1 MHNNI
6 MAAGSK
12 DRPPMLGPGR
22 YSQWRSRFLRYIDTK
37 PNGEGLRK
45 SILSGPYV
53 PSTVL
58 VQAVA
63 ATEGN
68 PAIQQHTTIETV
80 LNMTPENK
88 EHFLSEKEAI
98 FLLLTGIG
106 DDIYSTVD
114 ACKTANEMW
123 IAIERL
129 QQGESLNVQD
139 VKTNLFWEFGKFTS
153 RDGESM
159 ESYYSRFY
167 KLMNELTR
175 NNLQVTTMQVNV
187 QFLQQ
192 LQPEWS
198 RFVTV
203 VKQSKEID
211 TISYHTLFDILKQY
225 QNEVNDIRAERI
237 AKSANPLALLA
248 AAQPYS
254 DNYYQAPKPQRSNA
268 TDPEQAKRDKDM
280 QKNLALLAKYFK
292 RLYKPTNNNL
302 RTSSNS
308 RNKTEDTTPRYNNDN
323 LSGQF
328 GNQRTMTVVGTRKTV
343 GSPVVQQTRI
353 QCFNSEQ
360 ADWLADT
367 DEEIDEHELEAHYSF
382 MAKIQEVLLEESS
395 STEQPLE
402 QVQNNVFANE
412 RQHSENNT
420 AECAD
425 ERAALA
431 NLIANLTLDT
441 EENKMILKQL
451 KKANAS
457 LTQELEECKTNL
469 DETSRAL
476 GEATSCRDSCL
487 IALQNKQNELEK
499 YIAFNDRTIDYDIL
513 QTKLNETLGLLAR
526 KDIDIKEGLKTKAYK
541 ISVVNQKH
549 DELVKRSLLTKS
561 QFEGQ
566 LKEKSKVISDLKVKE
581 EKDIDKMIE
590 MDKQLKFLNEIVYTR
605 NQSIQTIHMLAP
617 KCSTY
622 NGRPTFAN
630 PRYLKKAQSE
640 KPCLYE
646 IPYDNSDH
654 ANRFAPDREETMTLA
669 NESRSKLNK
678 DYVKPYDYTRQ
689 NSLYEIFKAPSLEY
703 LYQLERA
710 KEVRKTMWRKPFVR
724 TKPNIAKNVAF
735 LPVSKSI
742 SKSRQVFNDMTFNIN
757 QFREIV
763 DQAWFKHTSDYF
775 RVPTAKDMEVLIK
788 TLLMPLS
795 IKTQNDS
802 FRFEHELK
810 TEMHEDYE
818 YVKSLEKEVDE
829 LESEK
834 ADFSNIYDL
843 LLEECVSKDL
853 SKQTESVNKE
863 VHNKLLKSFAKL
875 ENHSISLELA
885 LQQCKE
891 QMKNNSVCKE
901 NGSNVFRKEREQ
913 YHEIQD
919 LKAQMQ
925 DKNIAI
931 SELKKLIEKCKGKS
945 VETQFDKPSV
955 VRQPNA
961 QWIPIPSVLRKHTPF
976 SNSPKMRSFQTKQ
989 SVNKTNV
996 SDGLFKQVTQQ
1007 NLPQIRKQAEIHS
1020 NVFKPEMYRIATTIT
1035 QNREP
1040 QLPHASR
1047 NTNPHVSKSSGVN
1060 HTTSV
1065 SRLQLKCYQVKDK
1078 VVLNNSQVKFKKK
1091 EVEDQHMISSISK
1104 KIKFVTTCN
1113 DSSNSRTSNVND
1125 VCAECGKCVFN
1136 SNHDA
1141 CVSRYLNDV
1150 NARTKK
1156 PNVVP
1161 ISASKP
1167 KRKTNKSV
1175 ATPHKKTVASDTTI
1189 QKSKSYYKELYE
1201 NTNQEWKWWIAKK
1214 CPSGYK
1220 WTQKP
1225 HRTKKIWMP
1234 KIRKEDVSTTH
1245 DGQSQA
1251 VVDKFLGTVHF
1262 GNDQFA
1268 LILSYGDLNQ
1278 GNVTIKWVYYVK
1290 GLNHNLF
1297 SVGQFCDADLEVAF
1311 RKSTCFVR
1319 DLQGNDLLTGNRGSD
1334 LYTISLQETTSST
1347 PICFM
1352 AKASPTQA
1360 WLWHRRL
1367 SHLNFDYITLLSKK
1381 DIVTGLPKLKYVK
1394 DQLCSS
1400 CEMSKAKRSSFKSK
1414 AVPSSKGRLN
1424 LLHMDLCGPMRVAS
1438 INGKKYILVIVDDY
1452 SRYTWTL
1459 FLRSKDETPEVLKD
1473 FLTMIQRNLQA
1484 QVISVRTD
1492 RGTEFLNKT
1501 LHAYFKEEG
1510 IEHQTSTPRTPE
1522 QNGVV
1527 ERRNRTL
1534 VEAARTMLSASK
1546 LPLSFWAEAVA
1557 TACYTQNRS
1566 IIISTHG
1573 KTAYHIINDR
1583 KPSIKHLH
1591 IFGCIC
1597 YITRDGENLDKIKEK
1612 GDPCDMVGYST
1623 QSKGYRVYNKRT
1635 RLIVESIHIKFDEI
1649 KEMMSDHNS
1658 SDLAPQHK
1666 RFN

>member
-22 YSQWRSRFLRYIDTK
+22 YSQWRSF
-37 PNGEGLRK
+37 
-45 SILSGPYV
+45 
-53 PSTVL
+53 
-58 VQAVA
+58 QAVA

-68 PAIQQHTTIETV
+68 PAIQQHTTIKIV

-129 QQGESLNVQD
+129 QQGNKVYNFPSTRPSASTRH
-139 VKTNLFWEFGKFTS
+139 KGK
-153 RDGESM
+153 E
-159 ESYYSRFY
+159 
-167 KLMNELTR
+167 
-175 NNLQVTTMQVNV
+175 
-187 QFLQQ
+187 
-192 LQPEWS
+192 
-198 RFVTV
+198 
-203 VKQSKEID
+203 
-211 TISYHTLFDILKQY
+211 
-225 QNEVNDIRAERI
+225 I
-237 AKSANPLALLA
+237 AKSVTP
-248 AAQPYS
+248 QSESVS
-254 DNYYQAPKPQRSNA
+254 DEDS
-268 TDPEQAKRDKDM
+268 DPEQAQRDKDM
-280 QKNLALLAKYFK
+280 QKNLALLAK
-292 RLYKPTNNNL
+292 
-302 RTSSNS
+302 
-308 RNKTEDTTPRYNNDN
+308 NKTEDTTPRYNNDN
-323 LSGQF
+323 QSGQF
-328 GNQRTMTVVGTRKTV
+328 GNQRTMTVAGARETV
-343 GSPVVQQTRI
+343 GSQVVQI
-353 QCFNSEQ
+353 QCFNCKGFGHYAKECRKPKRVKDYSYHKEKMMMCKQAEQGVPLQAEQ

-367 DEEIDEHELEAHYSF
+367 DEEIDEQELEAHYSF
-382 MAKIQEVLLEESS
+382 MAKIQEVLPEESS

-402 QVQNNVFANE
+402 QVQNNDENNVFANE

-441 EENKMILKQL
+441 EENKTILKQL

-526 KDIDIKEGLKTKAYK
+526 KDIDIKEGLKTKAYE

-590 MDKQLKFLNEIVYTR
+590 MDKQLK
-605 NQSIQTIHMLAP
+605 
-617 KCSTY
+617 
-622 NGRPTFAN
+622 PTFAN

-646 IPYDNSDH
+646 IPYDTSDL
-654 ANRFAPDREETMTLA
+654 ANRFAPNREETMTLV

-678 DYVKPYDYTRQ
+678 DYVKPYDYTKQ

-703 LYQLERA
+703 LYQLEA
-710 KEVRKTMWRKPFVR
+710 KEVRKTMLRKSFVR
-724 TKPNIAKNVAF
+724 TKPNIAKNIAF

-775 RVPTAKDMEVLIK
+775 PVPAAKDMEVLIK
-788 TLLMPLS
+788 TLLMPIS

-843 LLEECVSKDL
+843 LLEECVSKDVTCSYLHSLSDLNAYAELQCLYLHKVKECECLAQKL

-863 VHNKLLKSFAKL
+863 VHNKLLKSFSKL

-961 QWIPIPSVLRKHTPF
+961 QRIPKPSVLGKPTPF
-976 SNSPKMRSFQTKQ
+976 LNSPKMRSFQTKQ

-1007 NLPQIRKQAEIHS
+1007 NLPQNRKQAEIHS
-1020 NVFKPEMYRIATTIT
+1020 NVLKPGMYRIATTTT
-1035 QNREP
+1035 QTRTP
-1040 QLPHASR
+1040 QLPHALR
-1047 NTNPHVSKSSGVN
+1047 NTNPHVSKSTGVN
-1060 HTTSV
+1060 HYTSV
-1065 SRLQLKCYQVKDK
+1065 SRPHLKSYQVKDK
-1078 VVLNNSQVKFKKK
+1078 FVPNNSQVKFNHK
-1091 EVEDQHMISSISK
+1091 EVEEH
-1104 KIKFVTTCN
+1104 
-1113 DSSNSRTSNVND
+1113 
-1125 VCAECGKCVFN
+1125 
-1136 SNHDA
+1136 
-1141 CVSRYLNDV
+1141 
-1150 NARTKK
+1150 
-1156 PNVVP
+1156 
-1161 ISASKP
+1161 
-1167 KRKTNKSV
+1167 
-1175 ATPHKKTVASDTTI
+1175 
-1189 QKSKSYYKELYE
+1189 
-1201 NTNQEWKWWIAKK
+1201 
-1214 CPSGYK
+1214 
-1220 WTQKP
+1220 
-1225 HRTKKIWMP
+1225 HRI
-1234 KIRKEDVSTTH
+1234 
-1245 DGQSQA
+1245 
-1251 VVDKFLGTVHF
+1251 
-1262 GNDQFA
+1262 
-1268 LILSYGDLNQ
+1268 
-1278 GNVTIKWVYYVK
+1278 
-1290 GLNHNLF
+1290 
-1297 SVGQFCDADLEVAF
+1297 
-1311 RKSTCFVR
+1311 
-1319 DLQGNDLLTGNRGSD
+1319 
-1334 LYTISLQETTSST
+1334 
-1347 PICFM
+1347 
-1352 AKASPTQA
+1352 
-1360 WLWHRRL
+1360 
-1367 SHLNFDYITLLSKK
+1367 
-1381 DIVTGLPKLKYVK
+1381 
-1394 DQLCSS
+1394 
-1400 CEMSKAKRSSFKSK
+1400 
-1414 AVPSSKGRLN
+1414 
-1424 LLHMDLCGPMRVAS
+1424 
-1438 INGKKYILVIVDDY
+1438 
-1452 SRYTWTL
+1452 
-1459 FLRSKDETPEVLKD
+1459 
-1473 FLTMIQRNLQA
+1473 
-1484 QVISVRTD
+1484 
-1492 RGTEFLNKT
+1492 
-1501 LHAYFKEEG
+1501 
-1510 IEHQTSTPRTPE
+1510 
-1522 QNGVV
+1522 
-1527 ERRNRTL
+1527 
-1534 VEAARTMLSASK
+1534 
-1546 LPLSFWAEAVA
+1546 
-1557 TACYTQNRS
+1557 
-1566 IIISTHG
+1566 
-1573 KTAYHIINDR
+1573 
-1583 KPSIKHLH
+1583 
-1591 IFGCIC
+1591 
-1597 YITRDGENLDKIKEK
+1597 
-1612 GDPCDMVGYST
+1612 
-1623 QSKGYRVYNKRT
+1623 
-1635 RLIVESIHIKFDEI
+1635 
-1649 KEMMSDHNS
+1649 
-1658 SDLAPQHK
+1658 
-1666 RFN
+1666 

>member
-1 MHNNI
+1 
-6 MAAGSK
+6 
-12 DRPPMLGPGR
+12 
-22 YSQWRSRFLRYIDTK
+22 
-37 PNGEGLRK
+37 
-45 SILSGPYV
+45 
-53 PSTVL
+53 
-58 VQAVA
+58 
-63 ATEGN
+63 
-68 PAIQQHTTIETV
+68 
-80 LNMTPENK
+80 
-88 EHFLSEKEAI
+88 
-98 FLLLTGIG
+98 
-106 DDIYSTVD
+106 
-114 ACKTANEMW
+114 
-123 IAIERL
+123 
-129 QQGESLNVQD
+129 
-139 VKTNLFWEFGKFTS
+139 
-153 RDGESM
+153 
-159 ESYYSRFY
+159 
-167 KLMNELTR
+167 
-175 NNLQVTTMQVNV
+175 
-187 QFLQQ
+187 
-192 LQPEWS
+192 
-198 RFVTV
+198 
-203 VKQSKEID
+203 
-211 TISYHTLFDILKQY
+211 
-225 QNEVNDIRAERI
+225 
-237 AKSANPLALLA
+237 
-248 AAQPYS
+248 
-254 DNYYQAPKPQRSNA
+254 
-268 TDPEQAKRDKDM
+268 
-280 QKNLALLAKYFK
+280 
-292 RLYKPTNNNL
+292 
-302 RTSSNS
+302 
-308 RNKTEDTTPRYNNDN
+308 
-323 LSGQF
+323 
-328 GNQRTMTVVGTRKTV
+328 
-343 GSPVVQQTRI
+343 
-353 QCFNSEQ
+353 
-360 ADWLADT
+360 
-367 DEEIDEHELEAHYSF
+367 
-382 MAKIQEVLLEESS
+382 MAKIQEVSPEESS
-395 STEQPLE
+395 STSQPLE
-402 QVQNNVFANE
+402 QVQNHDENDVFANV
-412 RQHSENNT
+412 RRHSEQPESINDTYVLEKDDSNVIPDSSNICT
-420 AECAD
+420 NDNQVDQNAAECVD

-441 EENKMILKQL
+441 EENKTILKQL

-476 GEATSCRDSCL
+476 GEATSCRD
-487 IALQNKQNELEK
+487 
-499 YIAFNDRTIDYDIL
+499 R
-513 QTKLNETLGLLAR
+513 LLAR
-526 KDIDIKEGLKTKAYK
+526 KDIDIKEGLKTKAYE

-646 IPYDNSDH
+646 IPYDTSDL
-654 ANRFAPDREETMTLA
+654 ANRFAPNREETMTLA

-678 DYVKPYDYTRQ
+678 DYVKPYDYTKQ

-843 LLEECVSKDL
+843 LLEECVSKDVTCSYLHSLSDLNAYAELQCLYLHKVKECECLAQKL

-961 QWIPIPSVLRKHTPF
+961 QRIPKPSVLGKPTPF
-976 SNSPKMRSFQTKQ
+976 SNSPEMRSFQTKQ

-1007 NLPQIRKQAEIHS
+1007 NLPQNRKQAEIHS
-1020 NVFKPEMYRIATTIT
+1020 NVLKPGMYRIATTTT

-1065 SRLQLKCYQVKDK
+1065 SRPQLKCYQVKDK
-1078 VVLNNSQVKFKKK
+1078 VVPNNSQVKFKKK
-1091 EVEDQHMISSISK
+1091 EVEDHHRISSISK
-1104 KIKFVTTCN
+1104 KTKSVTACN
-1113 DSSNSRTSNVND
+1113 DSSNSRTSNVNA

-1156 PNVVP
+1156 PKCLCTRIRMQNP
-1161 ISASKP
+1161 I
-1167 KRKTNKSV
+1167 RQQR
-1175 ATPHKKTVASDTTI
+1175 DI
-1189 QKSKSYYKELYE
+1189 
-1201 NTNQEWKWWIAKK
+1201 
-1214 CPSGYK
+1214 CP
-1220 WTQKP
+1220 
-1225 HRTKKIWMP
+1225 
-1234 KIRKEDVSTTH
+1234 
-1245 DGQSQA
+1245 
-1251 VVDKFLGTVHF
+1251 
-1262 GNDQFA
+1262 
-1268 LILSYGDLNQ
+1268 
-1278 GNVTIKWVYYVK
+1278 
-1290 GLNHNLF
+1290 
-1297 SVGQFCDADLEVAF
+1297 
-1311 RKSTCFVR
+1311 
-1319 DLQGNDLLTGNRGSD
+1319 
-1334 LYTISLQETTSST
+1334 
-1347 PICFM
+1347 
-1352 AKASPTQA
+1352 
-1360 WLWHRRL
+1360 
-1367 SHLNFDYITLLSKK
+1367 
-1381 DIVTGLPKLKYVK
+1381 
-1394 DQLCSS
+1394 
-1400 CEMSKAKRSSFKSK
+1400 
-1414 AVPSSKGRLN
+1414 
-1424 LLHMDLCGPMRVAS
+1424 
-1438 INGKKYILVIVDDY
+1438 
-1452 SRYTWTL
+1452 
-1459 FLRSKDETPEVLKD
+1459 
-1473 FLTMIQRNLQA
+1473 
-1484 QVISVRTD
+1484 
-1492 RGTEFLNKT
+1492 
-1501 LHAYFKEEG
+1501 
-1510 IEHQTSTPRTPE
+1510 
-1522 QNGVV
+1522 
-1527 ERRNRTL
+1527 
-1534 VEAARTMLSASK
+1534 
-1546 LPLSFWAEAVA
+1546 
-1557 TACYTQNRS
+1557 
-1566 IIISTHG
+1566 
-1573 KTAYHIINDR
+1573 
-1583 KPSIKHLH
+1583 
-1591 IFGCIC
+1591 
-1597 YITRDGENLDKIKEK
+1597 
-1612 GDPCDMVGYST
+1612 
-1623 QSKGYRVYNKRT
+1623 
-1635 RLIVESIHIKFDEI
+1635 
-1649 KEMMSDHNS
+1649 
-1658 SDLAPQHK
+1658 
-1666 RFN
+1666 